1 MFYEA
6 CFGWPSFG
14 LSVDLLVS
22 AAPKCFFFHCFS
34 FRVKISGHFLVVRK
48 PNWLTTNQRPENPS
62 FLETTNFASVLVR
75 FSRLPSRKSAPR
87 SLSGHR
93 VTMPFGWRWRRDADP
108 TPAPPSGDLNRL
120 DAPAMARFA
129 LLWNDYGAVCLAP
142 DPVGINRSSER
153 AATNKGLSI
162 IWGRPLPPLLSGLW
176 SLGQR
181 IPYPSRFRRPVLVL
195 FFFLPSTFSLRSVIK
210 SRLTRP
216 GFSPESV
223 RSC

>member
-1 MFYEA
+1 M
-6 CFGWPSFG
+6 
-14 LSVDLLVS
+14 
-22 AAPKCFFFHCFS
+22 
-34 FRVKISGHFLVVRK
+34 VRK

-120 DAPAMARFA
+120 DAPAMARVA

-195 FFFLPSTFSLRSVIK
+195 FFFFALDIQPPLCYQK
-210 SRLTRP
+210 SFDQAWILARISAILLEAVNRCSNCLVS
-216 GFSPESV
+216 F
-223 RSC
+223 